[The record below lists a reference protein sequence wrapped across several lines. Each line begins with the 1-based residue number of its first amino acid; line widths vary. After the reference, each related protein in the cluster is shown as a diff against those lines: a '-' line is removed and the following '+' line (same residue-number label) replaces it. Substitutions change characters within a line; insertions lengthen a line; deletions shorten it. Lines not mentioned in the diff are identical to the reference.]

1 MKKFIAVPLIL
12 FALLVRSQDYNLI
25 PVNPN
30 AQGNP
35 GDLFRAS
42 VHVQNTN
49 GESDIVMHLKRI
61 VKNLPPYWTS
71 CFCFPD
77 CIAPWI
83 DTMTFLLPAGV
94 TDSIEPNFGTDSV
107 PGIGYITITLYQEGF
122 PNHIDTITFSGSTL
136 PAGIISIAESG
147 INIFPNPV
155 SQILNISCKN
165 FSSAELFSA
174 DGRKVLRI
182 QNSTVDVSA
191 LPDGIYFLQIISG
204 SKTFTSKIIKQ

>member
-1 MKKFIAVPLIL
+1 MKILITTIFIFIFCRIA
-12 FALLVRSQDYNLI
+12 FSQSYAL
-25 PVNPN
+25 NPTHLN
-30 AQGNP
+30 VQGMP
-35 GDLFRAS
+35 GDFMLS
-42 VHVQNTN
+42 TL
-49 GESDIVMHLKRI
+49 IVNNSSGAPITMHLKRI

-83 DTMTFLLPAGV
+83 DTMTFVLPAGV

-136 PAGIISIAESG
+136 PAGIISIVESG

-165 FSSAELFSA
+165 FSYAGLFSM
-174 DGRKVLRI
+174 DGRNVLRI

-191 LPDGIYFLQIISG
+191 LHDGIYFLKIISG
-204 SKTFTSKIIKQ
+204 SKIFTSKIIKQ